1 MALESLSADTV
12 YPNAVQRTQ
21 VLFSQ
26 AKHTGD
32 SPQLVAEA
40 IESAIN
46 STELK
51 LRFSVGGAEIFIDGR
66 ARMSDEEWIAMGR
79 HETVEDYFKEFA
91 ARFSMPAN

>member
-12 YPNAVQRTQ
+12 YPNAVKRTQ

-26 AKHTGD
+26 AKQTGD

-40 IESAIN
+40 IGSAIN
-46 STELK
+46 SSEQK
-51 LRFSVGGAEIFIDGR
+51 LRFPSGGAEIFTSGR
-66 ARMSDEEWIAMGR
+66 ARMSDEERIATGR
-79 HETVEDYFKEFA
+79 HETVEDYFGEFA